1 MFEIID
7 LLQGALADPWM
18 LLFLAVWGIG
28 YFVKEYTPL
37 SADKTPWIVLP
48 VGIVLGVLLIE
59 LSLPGAIIGG
69 IMALAQMGFY
79 DVVKPLYNGGPRI
92 THSDGIGEG
101 VQDGVD
107 PDAGV

>member
-18 LLFLAVWGIG
+18 LLFLAVWGVG

-37 SADKTPWIVLP
+37 PGDKVPWIVLP
-48 VGIVLGVLLIE
+48 VGIILGVLLIE

-69 IMALAQMGFY
+69 VMALAQMGLY
-79 DVVKPLYNGGPRI
+79 DVVKPLINSIPPKIGDSGIKIDGAGG
-92 THSDGIGEG
+92 DNE
-101 VQDGVD
+101 Q
-107 PDAGV
+107 

>member
-37 SADKTPWIVLP
+37 PGDRVPWILLP

-69 IMALAQMGFY
+69 VMALAQMGLY
-79 DVVKPLYNGGPRI
+79 DVIKPMLTGGPKI
-92 THSDGIGEG
+92 NTHNGI
-101 VQDGVD
+101 
-107 PDAGV
+107 

>member
-1 MFEIID
+1 MFEIIE

-37 SADKTPWIVLP
+37 PGDRVPWIVLP
-48 VGIVLGVLLIE
+48 VGIALGVLLIE

-69 IMALAQMGFY
+69 VMALAQMGLY
-79 DVVKPLYNGGPRI
+79 DVIKPMVAKKPEIVHG
-92 THSDGIGEG
+92 
-101 VQDGVD
+101 DGVGTD
-107 PDAGV
+107 TEV

>member
-37 SADKTPWIVLP
+37 PGDRVPWIVLP
-48 VGIVLGVLLIE
+48 VGIALGVLLIE

-69 IMALAQMGFY
+69 VMALAQMGFY
-79 DVVKPLYNGGPRI
+79 DVVKPMLAAATSPKL
-92 THSDGIGEG
+92 THSDGIGE
-101 VQDGVD
+101 DADD
-107 PDAGV
+107 PDQG

>member
-18 LLFLAVWGIG
+18 LLFLAVWGVG
-28 YFVKEYTPL
+28 YFVKEFTPL
-37 SADKTPWIVLP
+37 PGDRTPWIVFP
-48 VGIVLGVLLIE
+48 VGIILGVLLIE

-69 IMALAQMGFY
+69 VMALAQMGLY
-79 DVVKPLYNGGPRI
+79 DVVKPLMAGAPKI
-92 THSDGIGEG
+92 THSDGIGEEN
-101 VQDGVD
+101 QEEID

>member
-28 YFVKEYTPL
+28 YFVKEHTPL
-37 SADKTPWIVLP
+37 PGDKTPWIVLP

-69 IMALAQMGFY
+69 VMALAQMGLY
-79 DVVKPLYNGGPRI
+79 DVVKPLLAAAGAPKI
-92 THSDGIGEG
+92 THSDGIGEDD
-101 VQDGVD
+101 DGTNTES
-107 PDAGV
+107 

>member
-1 MFEIID
+1 MFEIIE
-7 LLQGALADPWM
+7 LLQEALENPWM

-37 SADKTPWIVLP
+37 PGDRVPWIVLP

-69 IMALAQMGFY
+69 VLALAQMGFY
-79 DVVKPLYNGGPRI
+79 DVIKPLISGRPKI
-92 THSDGIGEG
+92 THSDGIGA
-101 VQDGVD
+101 DTDD
-107 PDAGV
+107 PDQG

>member
-1 MFEIID
+1 MFEIIE
-7 LLQGALADPWM
+7 LLQGALENPWT

-37 SADKTPWIVLP
+37 PSDRVPWIVLP

-69 IMALAQMGFY
+69 VMALAQMGLY
-79 DVVKPLYNGGPRI
+79 DVIKPMVARKPEIVHG
-92 THSDGIGEG
+92 
-101 VQDGVD
+101 DGVGTD
-107 PDAGV
+107 TEV

>member
-18 LLFLAVWGIG
+18 LLFLAIWGIG
-28 YFVKEYTPL
+28 FFVKEYTPL

-48 VGIVLGVLLIE
+48 VGIALGVLLIE

-69 IMALAQMGFY
+69 VLALAQMGFY
-79 DVVKPLYNGGPRI
+79 DVIKPLMSGGPKI
-92 THSDGIGEG
+92 THSDGIGA
-101 VQDGVD
+101 DTDD
-107 PDAGV
+107 PNQG

>member
-1 MFEIID
+1 MFEIIE
-7 LLQGALADPWM
+7 LLQGALENPWT

-37 SADKTPWIVLP
+37 PGDKVPWIVLP

-69 IMALAQMGFY
+69 VMALAQMGLY
-79 DVVKPLYNGGPRI
+79 DVVKPLLAAAGAPKI
-92 THSDGIGEG
+92 THSDGIGEDA
-101 VQDGVD
+101 DG
-107 PDAGV
+107 PDQG